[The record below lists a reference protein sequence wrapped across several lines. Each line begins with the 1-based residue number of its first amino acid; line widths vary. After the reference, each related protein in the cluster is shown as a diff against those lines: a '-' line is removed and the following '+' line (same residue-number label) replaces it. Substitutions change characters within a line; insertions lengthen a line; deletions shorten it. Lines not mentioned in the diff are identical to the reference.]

1 MTALNNLTCS
11 ISITPEA
18 GRGCPCRNL
27 SEVPMFSALLG
38 SGATHRQPKS
48 SSQVSAAWA
57 GWQQS
62 GLCPL
67 HPRASS
73 QVPAAQPSPAQ
84 QRCALLTWHCWQS
97 GYSQNTP
104 EKLGIN
110 EAVQCG
116 TCCSKQSPTESLQ
129 ASSSE
134 GSSAFAPSRQGT
146 AIHHLCHT
154 TSSTWQ
160 GRTGQESLSIQTFLP
175 IPSLPAVFPWY
186 SSNICLLLLLN
197 IIFIILVL
205 TLP

>member
-1 MTALNNLTCS
+1 MTVFNNLTCS

-38 SGATHRQPKS
+38 SEATHHQPKS

-73 QVPAAQPSPAQ
+73 QVPAAKPSPAQ
-84 QRCALLTWHCWQS
+84 QRCALLTWHCRQS

-110 EAVQCG
+110 EVVQCG

-146 AIHHLCHT
+146 AIHHPFHT
-154 TSSTWQ
+154 ASSTWQ
-160 GRTGQESLSIQTFLP
+160 GRTGQDRKAFQSRPFS
-175 IPSLPAVFPWY
+175 PSPP
-186 SSNICLLLLLN
+186 CLLFFLG
-197 IIFIILVL
+197 IRQIFASFCF
-205 TLP
+205 